1 MWKEAENWMVKWCD
15 VKKTQTAIAGFK
27 DEIWACGHSLEDGK
41 DKKMDSPE
49 MNTALLLPWY

>member
-1 MWKEAENWMVKWCD
+1 MVEWCD

-49 MNTALLLPWY
+49 MNIALLLPWY